1 MEILQLGYWFYFAQ
15 VWLAIGLLFIILEIT
30 DGSAIFFL
38 PLGLAGLILG
48 LILFLVENDFL
59 QASLVPDKWYW
70 IVASWIILSVIIAF
84 IISMVQK
91 KPKDD
96 SDINQY

>member
-1 MEILQLGYWFYFAQ
+1 MEILQLGYWFYFVQ
-15 VWLAIGLLFIILEIT
+15 VWVAIGLLFIILEIT

-38 PLGLAGLILG
+38 PLGLAGFILG
-48 LILFLVENDFL
+48 PILFLVENDFL

>member
-38 PLGLAGLILG
+38 PLGLAGFILG

-59 QASLVPDKWYW
+59 QASLVLDKWYW
-70 IVASWIILSVIIAF
+70 IVASWIILSVIIAL

>member
-1 MEILQLGYWFYFAQ
+1 MWRFYSLVTGF
-15 VWLAIGLLFIILEIT
+15 
-30 DGSAIFFL
+30 
-38 PLGLAGLILG
+38 ILG

>member
-15 VWLAIGLLFIILEIT
+15 VWVAIGLFFIILEIT

-38 PLGLAGLILG
+38 PMGLAGFILG

-59 QASLVPDKWYW
+59 QASLVPDEWYW

-84 IISMVQK
+84 IISLVRK
-91 KPKDD
+91 KPKED